1 MTKKIH
7 PLLVFMAVAMPTS
20 LNANSY
26 WNQFRG
32 PNDANAPDANL
43 PIEFSG
49 TKNVQWRTPI
59 HDLGW
64 SSPVVWKDQVWV
76 TTAKVDGSEVF
87 AVCVNLETGEKV
99 HDIKVFD
106 VAKPQTEYNHLN
118 THATPT
124 PIIEE
129 GRIYVHF
136 GSYGTACLDTKPAK
150 NSGSVV
156 T

>member
-1 MTKKIH
+1 MTKTIH
-7 PLLVFMAVAMPTS
+7 SLLLLLAVAMPTGLS
-20 LNANSY
+20 ANSY

-76 TTAKVDGSEVF
+76 TTAKVDGSRF
-87 AVCVNLETGEKV
+87 A
-99 HDIKVFD
+99 
-106 VAKPQTEYNHLN
+106 
-118 THATPT
+118 
-124 PIIEE
+124 
-129 GRIYVHF
+129 
-136 GSYGTACLDTKPAK
+136 
-150 NSGSVV
+150 SGSARFQNRISEKTPMRGSRSRRTDDFSMWPIADTIVSPALLLIQKQARSREPG
-156 T
+156 